1 MLDDYYYLN
10 TDNRMLYT
18 TANPYGMEFVY
29 KPNKVVMNDAIT
41 KGKWFKLPPGWSL
54 ICVEP
59 VVDESLW
66 GGKRWED
73 ARPYDWGY
81 GGDLNRNKREVQ
93 QLYDYVYEIAKDEF
107 FKIYP
112 KESIKGKIVPDENI
126 EAYDDPETDD
136 IDESIDG
143 DELLKFKVWYE
154 KEIEYFEQGGG
165 KDNYFAKSLYKKY
178 KNDGE
183 YAFLRIIHS
192 IWSNIAQYYTWTVN
206 RGVWTDPDKPDDEHG
221 PDLDDYDITG
231 LPLRCINNDI
241 SDWWWYACN
250 YVWANFPPL
259 YWAVADMLNKLQIK
273 YTPLYY

>member
-1 MLDDYYYLN
+1 M
-10 TDNRMLYT
+10 
-18 TANPYGMEFVY
+18 
-29 KPNKVVMNDAIT
+29 
-41 KGKWFKLPPGWSL
+41 
-54 ICVEP
+54 
-59 VVDESLW
+59 W

-73 ARPYDWGY
+73 GRPYDWGY

-93 QLYDYVYEIAKDEF
+93 QLYDFVYDLARDEF

-112 KESIKGKIVPDENI
+112 PEDIAYNIVPLENLQSYSEDHDEDGGT
-126 EAYDDPETDD
+126 EDPV
-136 IDESIDG
+136 

-154 KEIEYFEQGGG
+154 KELKLLNIPTATGA
-165 KDNYFAKSLYKKY
+165 DNYFGKGLFNKY

-183 YAFLRIIHS
+183 YQFLKIIHS
-192 IWSNIAQYYTWTVN
+192 IWTMIASYYSWTALK
-206 RGVWTDPDKPDDEHG
+206 GVWSDPDEIEPGDEIHG
-221 PDLDDYDITG
+221 PNLDDYDVTG

-259 YWAVADMLNKLQIK
+259 YWAVADMLNRLQIK